1 MDSVQTFA
9 MSSVFQDEKKIRLE
23 IRDVIRQITASV
35 VSSEFRGLLRA
46 DFDRFRL
53 SIVFRIKRN
62 RTSIKSQFK
71 TMLMRTSTE
80 Y

>member
-46 DFDRFRL
+46 PFDRL
-53 SIVFRIKRN
+53 SSVSFSESRGIG
-62 RTSIKSQFK
+62 
-71 TMLMRTSTE
+71 LL
-80 Y
+80 

>member
-46 DFDRFRL
+46 SFDRL
-53 SIVFRIKRN
+53 SSVSFSESRGIG
-62 RTSIKSQFK
+62 
-71 TMLMRTSTE
+71 LL
-80 Y
+80 